1 MLTLFTSP
9 GSCARASHIA
19 LEESGLAFDIR
30 RVDFAAQEQ
39 QSAGFL
45 QINPKGRVPA
55 LVTDRGTLTE
65 SPAILG
71 YIAQSAPDAALA
83 PLGDAFALA
92 QLQAFLAYISS
103 TVHVA
108 HAHGRRAYRWADDP
122 AAMEAM
128 KLKVHKN
135 MSDCFRLI
143 EDTLLAGPW
152 VMGETYSIADPYL
165 FTMSA
170 WLDSD
175 GVDIA
180 AFPKVDAHYQAMLQ
194 RPAVARA
201 LAGEKAG

>member
-1 MLTLFTSP
+1 MT
-9 GSCARASHIA
+9 
-19 LEESGLAFDIR
+19 
-30 RVDFAAQEQ
+30 
-39 QSAGFL
+39 
-45 QINPKGRVPA
+45 
-55 LVTDRGTLTE
+55 
-65 SPAILG
+65 
-71 YIAQSAPDAALA
+71 
-83 PLGDAFALA
+83 
-92 QLQAFLAYISS
+92 
-103 TVHVA
+103 
-108 HAHGRRAYRWADDP
+108 
-122 AAMEAM
+122 
-128 KLKVHKN
+128 
-135 MSDCFRLI
+135 DCFRLI